1 MSISASENA
10 LQCTEL
16 QETIRSGSNLKKGEL
31 HIMNIKAKDIDMLN
45 GPLTGKLLLFTL
57 PIALSSILQ
66 QLFSAADTAVVGC
79 FGNADA
85 LAAVGTNTEIV
96 ALIVTVSS
104 GLSIGANVLAASHIG
119 KNKKEDM
126 PKIAQNAM
134 IMALA
139 VGIIGL
145 IVGLLAANSVLQM
158 INTPENIL
166 YDAGMYLKIYMLG
179 YPFLLLYDFGAALL
193 RSKGDSRYPFIIL
206 MMAGIVN
213 VILNIIFVAVFH
225 LGVAG
230 VSIST
235 GISNIISAV
244 FVIRRLYKDDLF
256 RLSVKRVHISG
267 KYIAG
272 ILKIGVPSAVQG
284 AMFCFANIFVQASVN
299 TFGELTIAGST
310 IAVNF
315 EYIVYY
321 VITAFAQTTTTFI
334 SQNYAAVQLKRCRKI
349 LAKCMVMSIIF
360 SAAMIGLIVI
370 FRELVSGLF
379 SSDPLVIEN
388 ACVRIMCV
396 LIFESICSVF
406 EIPAGVLK
414 GTGHATLPAVGTI
427 IGICAFR
434 IIWIC
439 TIFKSNPMP
448 EMLYHAFPLSWVF
461 TIILILAG
469 YFIVR
474 PLREKVAE

>member
-1 MSISASENA
+1 M
-10 LQCTEL
+10 
-16 QETIRSGSNLKKGEL
+16 NLKT
-31 HIMNIKAKDIDMLN
+31 KDIDMLS

-66 QLFSAADTAVVGC
+66 QLFSAADTAIVGC

-96 ALIVTVSS
+96 ALIVTISS
-104 GLSIGANVLAASHIG
+104 GLSIGANVLVASHIG
-119 KNKKEDM
+119 KNKREEI
-126 PKIAQNAM
+126 PRITQNAM
-134 IMALA
+134 ILALV

-145 IVGLLAANSVLQM
+145 IAGLCAANAVHHM

-166 YDAGMYLKIYMLG
+166 HDAVLYLTIYMLG

-193 RSKGDSRYPFIIL
+193 RAKGDSRYPFLIL
-206 MMAGIVN
+206 VMAGVIN
-213 VILNIIFVAVFH
+213 IILNIVFVAVFH

-235 GISNIISAV
+235 GISNIISAI
-244 FVIRRLYKDDLF
+244 FVIRRLYRDEMFK
-256 RLSVKRVHISG
+256 LSVRKLHISF
-267 KYIAG
+267 KYIAEM
-272 ILKIGVPSAVQG
+272 LKVGVPSAVQG

-299 TFGELTIAGST
+299 TFGEITIAGST

-321 VITAFAQTTTTFI
+321 VITAFAQTTTTFV
-334 SQNYAAVQLKRCRKI
+334 SQNYAALQLKRCREI
-349 LAKCMVMSIIF
+349 HGKCMIMSIVF
-360 SAAMIGLIVI
+360 SAIFIGVIVV
-370 FRELVSGLF
+370 FRRAVSGLF
-379 SSDPLVIEN
+379 SSDPLVVDD

-396 LIFESICSVF
+396 LIFESVCSIY

-414 GTGHATLPAVGTI
+414 GTGHAMLPAAGTI

-439 TIFKSNPMP
+439 TAFKSNPVP
-448 EMLYHAFPLSWVF
+448 EMLYHAFPLSWAV
-461 TIILILAG
+461 TIMLILVV
-469 YFIVR
+469 YFVIR
-474 PLREKVAE
+474 PLKNVC